1 MKFRFLS
8 SVALLVVVASAFGV
22 STADELLASARAQAK
37 KENKAVFV
45 AFHASWCGWCH
56 KLDAFLVGPV
66 FKPIFRRDFVAVSLD
81 VLESPDKKA
90 LETVGGLAKM
100 NLYGSDQAGLPFYVV
115 LNPEGKVLATS
126 MAKEGNIGFP
136 AAPSE
141 VKHFL
146 GMLKAS
152 SKRITPAELKSVE
165 SALTKK

>member
-1 MKFRFLS
+1 MSCWRPR
-8 SVALLVVVASAFGV
+8 
-22 STADELLASARAQAK
+22 EAQAK

-81 VLESPDKKA
+81 VLESPDKKS

-100 NLYGSDQAGLPFYVV
+100 NLYGSDKAGLLFYVI
-115 LNPEGKVLATS
+115 LNPAGKVIASS

-136 AAPSE
+136 AAPAE
-141 VKHFL
+141 VQHFL

-152 SKRITPAELKSVE
+152 SSRITPAELKSVE